1 MDMKTDY
8 QVTMNIKDF
17 YLSNYPSDEV
27 GREINKD
34 ANFFGLY
41 NELVNG
47 GQVYEYL
54 HVYDSLVRER
64 LFQEMARL
72 LNKPYSY
79 IYNLWI

>member
-8 QVTMNIKDF
+8 QTTMNIKDF
-17 YLSNYPSDEV
+17 YLSNYPSDEL
-27 GREINKD
+27 GTEINKD

-72 LNKPYSY
+72 LHKPYSY